1 MTTDEV
7 AVPSDAAHAGPDA
20 ARRSTD
26 RALASGIAWVGGMK
40 WGAQA
45 ISWAATLVVAR
56 LLTPTDYGIVGMAA
70 IYLGLVTMLSEF
82 GIGTAILA
90 LLKLPEEKIRQAH
103 SLAAGFG
110 IVGLG
115 LSCAVAWPLGRFFD
129 SEELPPVVIA
139 MSLTF
144 AIAGFRS
151 VPTALLQKSFRFRD
165 LALIDG
171 VQALTSAA
179 TAVTLAALGFRYW
192 ALVIAA
198 VLGSLVNTGIN
209 AYLRPVRLAW
219 PRWRTISDVVGF
231 SGFALTGRLSW
242 FVYSNAD
249 FAVVGKVLGAA
260 ALGAYNIAWT
270 IASVPIE
277 KITALVGSVTP
288 AFFSASQE
296 DPAALR
302 RYLLTLT
309 EILALVTFPTAV
321 GLALVAADFVPV
333 VLGPQWSKAVVPLQV
348 LACYA
353 SIRTIQ
359 PLASQVLMM
368 TGEIRFNARL
378 GILTAIMM
386 AAGFYYAS
394 RWGIEGVAV
403 AWVVLYPLHF
413 LAVYIRVRWRIQCS
427 AASMVRSVWPAV
439 SGCLAMTAA
448 VLAAR
453 GTLGEQ
459 MAAPARLALEVA
471 AGAIVYPAF
480 VLVAH
485 RDRVRRF
492 RAILA
497 DLRR

>member
-1 MTTDEV
+1 MSSEDLAVSADATQV
-7 AVPSDAAHAGPDA
+7 APGQDQ
-20 ARRSTD
+20 RSTD
-26 RALASGIAWVGGMK
+26 RALASGIAWVGAMK
-40 WGAQA
+40 WGGQA
-45 ISWAATLVVAR
+45 VSWAATLVVAR
-56 LLTPTDYGIVGMAA
+56 LLTPTDYGIVGMAT
-70 IYLGLVTMLSEF
+70 IYLGLVTLLSEF
-82 GIGTAILA
+82 GIGTAVLA
-90 LLKLPEEKIRQAH
+90 LLNLPEAKIRQAH

-110 IVGLG
+110 IIGLG
-115 LSCAVAWPLGRFFD
+115 ISCAAAWPLGRFFD
-129 SEELPPVVIA
+129 SSALPPVVIA

-151 VPTALLQKSFRFRD
+151 VPVALLQKSFRFRD
-165 LALIDG
+165 LALVDG
-171 VQALTSAA
+171 VQAVISAA
-179 TAVTLAALGFRYW
+179 VAVTLAALGFRYW

-198 VLGSLVNTGIN
+198 VLGSLVNTTIN
-209 AYLRPVRLAW
+209 SYLRPVRFAW

-242 FVYSNAD
+242 FTYSNAD
-249 FAVVGKVLGAA
+249 FVVVGKVLGAA
-260 ALGAYNIAWT
+260 ALGAYNFAWT

-288 AFFSASQE
+288 AFFSASQT
-296 DPAALR
+296 DSAAVR

-309 EILALVTFPTAV
+309 EVLATVTFPIAV
-321 GLALVAADFVPV
+321 GLALVARDFVPV
-333 VLGPQWSKAVVPLQV
+333 VLGPQWEQAIVPLQV

-413 LAVYIRVRWRIQCS
+413 LAVYARVRWRIDCS
-427 AASMVRSVWPAV
+427 FTSMFRSVWPAV
-439 SGCLAMTAA
+439 SGCLAMIAA
-448 VLAAR
+448 VLLFR
-453 GTLGEQ
+453 GTVGGPLS
-459 MAAPARLALEVA
+459 PPVRLALEVVT
-471 AGAIVYPAF
+471 GAMAYPAF
-480 VLVAH
+480 VLLVH
-485 RDRVRRF
+485 RERVRRF

-497 DLRR
+497 DLRK